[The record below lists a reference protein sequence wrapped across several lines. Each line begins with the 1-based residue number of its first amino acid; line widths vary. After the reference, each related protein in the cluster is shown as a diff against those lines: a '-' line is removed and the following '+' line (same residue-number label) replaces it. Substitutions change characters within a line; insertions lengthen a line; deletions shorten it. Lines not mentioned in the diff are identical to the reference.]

1 MSEQS
6 IEHDPDYERRRRE
19 AKKRRRA
26 RKRRIAIIKRL
37 AVLGVLLLALVLC
50 IVIGLKL
57 LNKDRGVQDTPST
70 AESADSVVSESTDS
84 GASSENGTTEAVT
97 PSVPVP
103 GSKEEALAK
112 ASKLAL
118 QYDYDSA
125 IATLQ
130 AWSDQNDGDI
140 KAAIA
145 DYTAQ
150 RDACVAVDV
159 STVPHIF
166 FHSLINDSRG
176 FIVSDQVSEGRVIAN
191 NAAMAKVD
199 EFNHVINQMYEAGF
213 VMISLD
219 DMVIKNADGTFS
231 KNTGL
236 KLPAGKKA
244 FIMSEDDLSYYHSYG
259 ENGAQGYAN
268 RLVLDENGKVKCEYV
283 NPQGETLIGDYDMV
297 PLIDSFIE
305 AHPDFAYHDARPT
318 VALTGYNGV
327 FGYVTNDYYKDGGNM
342 EKLGQSQKNWLAAH
356 PEYDYE
362 TDCAEARKIAEA
374 MKAEGWTFASHTYG
388 HLDAN
393 TNSVETLQA
402 DHERWKIAVES
413 IVGPTDKI
421 IFAFGADIGGA
432 GEYTRDNPKYAYF
445 YDQGFRFFC
454 NCDGTYGWTQFNQN
468 YVRTGRF
475 AIDGFTLYQAMT
487 PEGHSHQRCSYNY
500 EMLGVHD
507 IASFFDPNRTTPIES
522 E

>member
-6 IEHDPDYERRRRE
+6 REHDPDYERRRRE

-84 GASSENGTTEAVT
+84 GASSESGTTEAVT

-125 IATLQ
+125 VATLQ

-191 NAAMAKVD
+191 NAAMATVD

-297 PLIDSFIE
+297 PWIDTFVKE
-305 AHPDFAYHDARPT
+305 HPDFSYHGHKGII
-318 VALTGYNGV
+318 ALTGYNGIL
-327 FGYVTNDYYKDGGNM
+327 GYRTDIAYKTRENLDSFQQAWFDQHPDFD
-342 EKLGQSQKNWLAAH
+342 EAAYNK
-356 PEYDYE
+356 ECED
-362 TDCAEARKIAEA
+362 AKAVAAA
-374 MKAEGWTFASHTYG
+374 MKATGWEFASHTWG
-388 HLDAN
+388 HIN
-393 TNSVETLQA
+393 
-402 DHERWKIAVES
+402 
-413 IVGPTDKI
+413 VGQKSLEGIQTDTEKWLNYVSPLIGGTDVI
-421 IFAFGADIGGA
+421 IFAFGADLGDWTG
-432 GEYTRDNPKYAYF
+432 YTTDNEKFNYLKN
-445 YDQGFRFFC
+445 QGFDIYC
-454 NCDGTYGWTQFNQN
+454 NVDSTQYWVQFGSDVANGGQYMRQGRRNLDGYRMYYNPEMVEDLFDA
-468 YVRTGRF
+468 R
-475 AIDGFTLYQAMT
+475 AILDPARPT
-487 PEGHSHQRCSYNY
+487 PVPP
-500 EMLGVHD
+500 M
-507 IASFFDPNRTTPIES
+507 
-522 E
+522 